1 MGFVRYNGDMETQ
14 PTHKRKNFW
23 KMLGPGITTGAADD
37 DPSGIATYSQ
47 VGAARGLGL
56 IWVSLFSLPLL
67 GVVQDMTARIGLVTG
82 VGLAKNIKRHYS
94 KTILYL
100 CAFMLLVANVFNIGA
115 DLGAMAKATELI
127 IPNAP
132 FAPLVIF
139 FALLSLILQVFI
151 PYKKYSQYLKYLTIV
166 LFVYIF
172 SAFSIKADWWS
183 VLYHTINPEFHF
195 SFDEVLL
202 LCAVLGTTISPYLFF
217 WQTSQEVEEEIM
229 HGEKTEKMRRA
240 STTHEMVRDMRV
252 DVWSG
257 AIVSNAVAFFIIA
270 TCALTL
276 FPNGIF
282 EIATAADAASAIRPF
297 AGDLAYFLFTIGIL
311 GTGLLAI
318 PVLAGSASYAISE
331 AFGWKEGLYHK
342 PKAARAF
349 YGIIALS
356 MVLGILL
363 NFVGLD
369 PIKSLFYSA
378 VLNGIVAPFILFFIL
393 KLSDNSKVMGEFKNK
408 PFTRFIG
415 WLTFFVM
422 AIVGIFTIYSFFL

>member
-1 MGFVRYNGDMETQ
+1 VEVQ
-14 PTHKRKNFW
+14 PNHKRKNFW

-127 IPNAP
+127 IPGAP

-139 FALLSLILQVFI
+139 FALLSLALQVFI

-166 LFVYIF
+166 LFVYVF

-183 VLYHTINPEFHF
+183 VMNHTINPEFHF

-217 WQTSQEVEEEIM
+217 WQTSQEVEEEIL

-240 STTHEMVRDMRV
+240 STTPEMVRDMRV

-257 AIVSNAVAFFIIA
+257 AIVSNVVAFFIIA

-276 FPNGIF
+276 FPNGVF
-282 EIATAADAASAIRPF
+282 EITTAADAASAIRPF
-297 AGDLAYFLFTIGIL
+297 AGDLAYFLFTVGIL

-342 PKAARAF
+342 PKGARAF

-393 KLSDNSKVMGEFKNK
+393 KLSDNDKVMGQFKNK

-422 AIVGIFTIYSFFL
+422 AVVGLFTIYSFFI

>member
-1 MGFVRYNGDMETQ
+1 MSVIINNMKQ
-14 PTHKRKNFW
+14 PPVHKRKNFW

-47 VGAARGLGL
+47 VGAARGLGM

-94 KTILYL
+94 KTLLFL

-127 IPNAP
+127 VPGAP
-132 FAPLVIF
+132 FALLVIF
-139 FALLSLILQVFI
+139 FALLSLALQIFI
-151 PYKKYSQYLKYLTIV
+151 PYKTYSQYLKYLTIV
-166 LFVYIF
+166 LFVYVF
-172 SAFSIKADWWS
+172 AAFSVKTNWFT
-183 VLYHTINPEFHF
+183 VLYHTLNPELHF
-195 SFDEVLL
+195 STEEVLL

-240 STTHEMVRDMRV
+240 SISTETIRDMRV

-257 AIVSNAVAFFIIA
+257 AVISNMVAFFIIA

-282 EIATAADAASAIRPF
+282 EIKTAADAASAIRPF
-297 AGDLAYFLFTIGIL
+297 AGELTYFLFTIGIL

-342 PKAARAF
+342 PKGARAF

-356 MVLGILL
+356 MILGIVL
-363 NFVGLD
+363 NFIGLD

-393 KLSDNSKVMGEFKNK
+393 KISDDHKVMGQFSNK
-408 PFTRFIG
+408 PLTKFIG
-415 WLTFFVM
+415 WLTFFIM
-422 AIVGIFTIYSFFL
+422 AIVGLFTIFSFFI

>member
-1 MGFVRYNGDMETQ
+1 
-14 PTHKRKNFW
+14 
-23 KMLGPGITTGAADD
+23 MLGPGITTGAADD

-47 VGAARGLGL
+47 VGAARGLGM

-94 KTILYL
+94 KTLLFL

-127 IPNAP
+127 VPGAP
-132 FAPLVIF
+132 FALLVIF
-139 FALLSLILQVFI
+139 FALLSLALQIFI
-151 PYKKYSQYLKYLTIV
+151 PYKTYSQYLKYLTIV
-166 LFVYIF
+166 LFVYVF
-172 SAFSIKADWWS
+172 AAFSVKTNWFT
-183 VLYHTINPEFHF
+183 VLYHTLNPELHF
-195 SFDEVLL
+195 SAEEVLL

-240 STTHEMVRDMRV
+240 SVTTETIRDMRV

-257 AIVSNAVAFFIIA
+257 AVISNMVAFFIIA

-282 EIATAADAASAIRPF
+282 EIKTAADAASAIRPF
-297 AGDLAYFLFTIGIL
+297 AGELTYFLFTIGIL

-342 PKAARAF
+342 PKGARAF

-356 MVLGILL
+356 MILGIVL
-363 NFVGLD
+363 NFIGLD

-393 KLSDNSKVMGEFKNK
+393 KISDDHKVMGQFSNK
-408 PFTRFIG
+408 PLTKFIG
-415 WLTFFVM
+415 WLTFFIM
-422 AIVGIFTIYSFFL
+422 AIVGLFTIFSFFI